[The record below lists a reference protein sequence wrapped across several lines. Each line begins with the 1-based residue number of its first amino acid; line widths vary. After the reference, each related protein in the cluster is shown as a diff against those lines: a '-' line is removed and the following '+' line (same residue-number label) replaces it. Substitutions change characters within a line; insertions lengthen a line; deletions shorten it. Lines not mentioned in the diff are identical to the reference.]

1 MTQVQLHIYTKSL
14 YGVDFRVEL
23 KANGKTLKANEYMTG
38 FTVYANKK
46 GEKTKDPE
54 VKTQIEGSK
63 DMFYT
68 EADIYDYSAPSSVQP
83 PAGAM
88 TGHLVGG
95 LDENVSRIPNVQK
108 AVLSLYIDPAWCG
121 LGEKN
126 NYQTNFSFQW

>member
-1 MTQVQLHIYTKSL
+1 
-14 YGVDFRVEL
+14 
-23 KANGKTLKANEYMTG
+23 
-38 FTVYANKK
+38 
-46 GEKTKDPE
+46 
-54 VKTQIEGSK
+54 
-63 DMFYT
+63 MFYT

-121 LGEKN
+121 LGEKKN